1 MTALAVGVDK
11 KLREAG
17 NTVIGS
23 DEYFAT
29 LDKTMRKRFPEYFGI
44 EETSQRQELKLV
56 QNRVRW

>member
-17 NTVIGS
+17 NTVIVS

-44 EETSQRQELKLV
+44 EETE
-56 QNRVRW
+56 